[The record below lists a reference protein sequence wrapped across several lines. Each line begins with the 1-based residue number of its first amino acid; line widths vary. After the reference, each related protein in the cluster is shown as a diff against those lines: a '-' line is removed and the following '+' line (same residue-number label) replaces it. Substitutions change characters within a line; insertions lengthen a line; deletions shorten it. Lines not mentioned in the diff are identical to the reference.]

1 MVAGKAAAGQHGIVV
16 LRAGEAR
23 GGKAFAHFHGL
34 DRAHAH
40 EGIGQPGVQLVEAGL
55 AQAGGHVAGH
65 HLHHAAQGVPGGT
78 GRGDALFPE
87 RDHAVGGGE
96 EGTAQ
101 GRVRIACFGGH
112 GDAAQLHGPGHD
124 PDAARGQQLFGD
136 GPGRHAGHGLAP
148 GGAAAAAIVADA
160 VELFEKAPVRVPGPE
175 DLGQIAVIAGA
186 LVLVGDVESDGRAG
200 GQALEHAGKDADG
213 IGFLAFGG
221 RGALS
226 GLAQVQL
233 ALQVFLAQGQAC
245 GAAVQHA
252 AQTGPMGFAVRGE
265 AQDAPKGIACHI
277 TPPCCGP

>member
-1 MVAGKAAAGQHGIVV
+1 MPPSSTAPATIRMPRVASSFLAMAPAAT
-16 LRAGEAR
+16 RATVSR
-23 GGKAFAHFHGL
+23 
-34 DRAHAH
+34 
-40 EGIGQPGVQLVEAGL
+40 
-55 AQAGGHVAGH
+55 
-65 HLHHAAQGVPGGT
+65 
-78 GRGDALFPE
+78 PE
-87 RDHAVGGGE
+87 ER
-96 EGTAQ
+96 
-101 GRVRIACFGGH
+101 
-112 GDAAQLHGPGHD
+112 
-124 PDAARGQQLFGD
+124 
-136 GPGRHAGHGLAP
+136 
-148 GGAAAAAIVADA
+148 
-160 VELFEKAPVRVPGPE
+160 PE

>member
-1 MVAGKAAAGQHGIVV
+1 
-16 LRAGEAR
+16 
-23 GGKAFAHFHGL
+23 
-34 DRAHAH
+34 
-40 EGIGQPGVQLVEAGL
+40 
-55 AQAGGHVAGH
+55 
-65 HLHHAAQGVPGGT
+65 
-78 GRGDALFPE
+78 
-87 RDHAVGGGE
+87 
-96 EGTAQ
+96 
-101 GRVRIACFGGH
+101 
-112 GDAAQLHGPGHD
+112 
-124 PDAARGQQLFGD
+124 
-136 GPGRHAGHGLAP
+136 
-148 GGAAAAAIVADA
+148 

-175 DLGQIAVIAGA
+175 DLGQVAVIAGA